1 MEWEVPVDFLFNLL
15 WARVNVKKK
24 KQVSGP
30 SLQAFLKDELFSTL
44 AQLLLPSYL
53 CSLKAQS
60 ARQADSSRTLSP
72 VEGNASICDQY
83 QA

>member
-1 MEWEVPVDFLFNLL
+1 MQ
-15 WARVNVKKK
+15 KKK

-30 SLQAFLKDELFSTL
+30 SLQAFLKDELFPTL
-44 AQLLLPSYL
+44 AQLLLPPYL

-60 ARQADSSRTLSP
+60 ARQADSSLALSP
-72 VEGNASICDQY
+72 AEGNASICDQY